1 MVALEAITF
10 HLPSLATTPEPALKR
25 PAEKTRTKTGV
36 EIDFYIFSRRGNTCF
51 SNRCLVNMFLNR
63 YNYFKNYCK

>member
-25 PAEKTRTKTGV
+25 PGLKPASKL
-36 EIDFYIFSRRGNTCF
+36 IFISSPEGGTHV
-51 SNRCLVNMFLNR
+51 SLIVAL
-63 YNYFKNYCK
+63 

>member
-51 SNRCLVNMFLNR
+51 SNRCLGKPIFL
-63 YNYFKNYCK
+63 